1 MSNDLRWYSFENF
14 GAPEINNAWG
24 HLVDMLDACLVNG
37 FGTQSVTSLTVTDG
51 VGLLTFPGFHK
62 YKQFQ
67 VIEISGAENPNLNA
81 EFRIMGITDTTVEFL
96 VDIPDQTESGT
107 LSCRLPPLGWRSP
120 FSGIHKRVY
129 QAKNTILNPAFLRV
143 DNSRGDAYGA
153 NYAKFAKVGILTSC
167 TDIDDLTGVQ
177 APFDPAAPNKNWAE
191 TGSGPG
197 VVSGWFKWQYATHE
211 STATSSSYYESEGA
225 TAGIRNWVLI
235 GDDANFYFVIKTTVN
250 TILEIPYGFGS
261 VFHGDMA
268 KSFLFATNR
277 AVQAN
282 SDVLAGSPLSELS
295 RVHVAM
301 IYDYYNTVNN
311 TNFGRL
317 FGAIGNMPSG
327 ASTQPMK
334 VDEAQ
339 GNILSPIYLA
349 DQSSYLIGIL
359 PIVRSCSHDATKVMN
374 HSIYFD
380 GNSAYIACRFRQRTE
395 GVLGTI
401 FFKIFDGVD

>member
-1 MSNDLRWYSFENF
+1 MSGKIRWFHFENF
-14 GAPEINNAWG
+14 EAPEINNTWG

-37 FGTQSVTSLTVTDG
+37 FGTQSATSLTVTDG
-51 VGLLTFPGFHK
+51 VGLLTFPSFHK

-67 VIEISGAENPNLNA
+67 VIEISGAANPDLNA

-96 VDIPDQTESGT
+96 VDIPDQTDSGT
-107 LSCRLPPLGWRSP
+107 LSCRLPPLGWSMP
-120 FSGIHKRVY
+120 FSGIQKRVY
-129 QAKNTILNPAFLRV
+129 QAKNTILNPVFLRV
-143 DNSRGDAYGA
+143 DNSRGANYGA
-153 NYAKFAKVGILTSC
+153 SYAKFAKVGILNSC

-177 APFDPAAPNKNWAE
+177 APFDPSSPNKNWSE
-191 TGSGPG
+191 TGSGSS
-197 VVSGWFKWQYATHE
+197 VVSGWLKWQYATHE
-211 STATSSSYYESEGA
+211 SSATSNSFYESEGA
-225 TAGIRNWVLI
+225 TAGIRDWVLI

-261 VFHGDMA
+261 VFHGDRA
-268 KSFLFATNR
+268 VPVLFATNR
-277 AVQAN
+277 AILAD
-282 SDVLAGSPLSELS
+282 SDVLAGSPLSDPN
-295 RVHVAM
+295 RIDVAM
-301 IYDYYNTVNN
+301 IHDYYNAVNN
-311 TNFGRL
+311 TKFGRL

-359 PIVRSCSHDATKVMN
+359 PIVRSCSHDATLVRN

-380 GNSAYIACRFRQRTE
+380 GNSAYIACRFRQKTS
-395 GVLGTI
+395 GTLGTI